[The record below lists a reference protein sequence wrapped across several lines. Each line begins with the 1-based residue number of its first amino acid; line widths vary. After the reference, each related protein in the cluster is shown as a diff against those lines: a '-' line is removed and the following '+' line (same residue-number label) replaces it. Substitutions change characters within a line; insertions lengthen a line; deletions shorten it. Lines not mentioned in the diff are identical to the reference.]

1 MRCCAAGGQ
10 AGGQDLALVGGAYPW
25 HPVHAP
31 VDHVESLLTDPVVHL
46 CLCQAGVAQLRECD
60 ETVVPSGD
68 QPDAPVDVSHG
79 DQANHGGTRLVI

>member
-1 MRCCAAGGQ
+1 ME
-10 AGGQDLALVGGAYPW
+10 P
-25 HPVHAP
+25 
-31 VDHVESLLTDPVVHL
+31 LLTDPVVHL